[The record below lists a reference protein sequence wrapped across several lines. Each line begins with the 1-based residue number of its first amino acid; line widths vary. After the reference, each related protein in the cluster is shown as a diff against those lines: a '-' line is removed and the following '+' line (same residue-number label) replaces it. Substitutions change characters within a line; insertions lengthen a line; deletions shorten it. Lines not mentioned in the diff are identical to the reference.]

1 MIMARQAQSSQPTVR
16 QALNSGGR
24 LQSPVRA
31 GGLYSYDEAR
41 AGYVGR
47 AAADVSL
54 GNLAASLSRLDGSL
68 MRDIGQIMDRKIER
82 DVAAGRVA
90 FEENQAENKNRL
102 DWKAASEV
110 NPTLQKLNPY
120 AVRGYEEARQQSLAH
135 ADNIEAA
142 TFAFTTLLNEKD
154 PKVREEKLNDF
165 YATQRAANG
174 MEGYQDKLLL
184 ARNYTTIAAQGK
196 MRLLAGLEERQA
208 QQRIQ
213 DLALQHADLAVKELE
228 SLSHPALG
236 GIDLDDPEQEE
247 ANSGTIIGVVSR
259 QMKNASL
266 NGVPDSKIPEL
277 TLDTYL
283 TAYRKSG
290 NTLYLEAAKRQEING
305 KKLINMPGVA
315 DKLEA
320 IDRERLTRARADWQ
334 FARTVEAENIKKAER
349 GMSGLIYTAVR
360 DGKAVDDAFL
370 AASGI
375 PEFMRADA
383 LLKAGQYADWQQKAR
398 LASPVG
404 RERAVAAD
412 LRAKLGV
419 MSVNEAGEYY
429 AETGDKG
436 PLDLALK
443 ADDEEH
449 QLRARILKEGA
460 NKMFQM
466 FGKTRGESDLLS
478 FLDDAGND
486 NGAMDTLGRQGYE
499 ASLVFIAAYDEAFEK
514 FKAEQKRLPNEAEA
528 ARLSLAIQADTQ
540 KQMSSYFAS
549 VREAEM
555 TGQPVPPSPRAPAQE
570 TPPVDRI
577 PQHMLESLKMIFP
590 KDSDLIGPGS
600 SMTDLQRF
608 LERFPPEARQEFEN
622 AVRRQIPPLSQAHQA
637 EGDE

>member
-1 MIMARQAQSSQPTVR
+1 MARQAQSSQPTVR
-16 QALNSGGR
+16 QALSAGGQ
-24 LQSPVRA
+24 LQSPIRA

-54 GNLAASLSRLDGSL
+54 GNLVASLSHLDSSL
-68 MRDIGQIMDRKIER
+68 MRNFQAVMDRKIER

-90 FEENQAENKNRL
+90 FEENRGENKNRL
-102 DWKAASEV
+102 DWKAASEA
-110 NPTLQKLNPY
+110 NPELQKLNPY

-154 PKVREEKLNDF
+154 PRAREEKLNDF
-165 YATQRAANG
+165 YAAQRAANG

-184 ARNYTTIAAQGK
+184 AQNCTAIAAQGK

-247 ANSGTIIGVVSR
+247 TNSGTIIGVVSR
-259 QMKNASL
+259 QMRNASL

-398 LASPVG
+398 LASPAG
-404 RERAVAAD
+404 RDRAVAANS
-412 LRAKLGV
+412 LARMGL
-419 MSVNEAGEYY
+419 MSVNEAGKYY

-443 ADDEEH
+443 AEDEEY
-449 QLRARILKEGA
+449 QLRAKMLKEGA

-466 FGKTRGESDLLS
+466 FGKTRGESDIS
-478 FLDDAGND
+478 TIFN
-486 NGAMDTLGRQGYE
+486 NIEAMDTLGRQGYE
-499 ASLVFIAAYDEAFEK
+499 ASLVFIANYDAAFEK
-514 FKAEQKRLPNEAEA
+514 FKEKKQRLPNEMEA
-528 ARLSLAIQADTQ
+528 TSLSLAVQADTQ
-540 KQMSSYFAS
+540 KQMSAYFAS
-549 VREAEM
+549 VGEAEM
-555 TGQPVPPSPRAPAQE
+555 TGQPVPPSPRAQAQE

-577 PQHMLESLKMIFP
+577 PQHMLESLKMVFP

-622 AVRRQIPPLSQAHQA
+622 VVRRQIPPLSQAHQA

>member
-1 MIMARQAQSSQPTVR
+1 MARQAQSSQPTVR
-16 QALNSGGR
+16 QALSAGGQ
-24 LQSPVRA
+24 LQSPIRA

-54 GNLAASLSRLDGSL
+54 GNLVASLSHLDSSL
-68 MRDIGQIMDRKIER
+68 MRNFQAVMDRKIER

-90 FEENQAENKNRL
+90 FEEKRGENKNRL
-102 DWKAASEV
+102 DWKAASEA
-110 NPTLQKLNPY
+110 NPELQKLNPY

-154 PKVREEKLNDF
+154 PRAREEKLNDF
-165 YATQRAANG
+165 YAAQRAANG
-174 MEGYQDKLLL
+174 IEGYQDKLLL
-184 ARNYTTIAAQGK
+184 AQNYTAIAAQGK

-247 ANSGTIIGVVSR
+247 TNSGTIIGVVSR
-259 QMKNASL
+259 QMRNASL

-398 LASPVG
+398 LASPAG
-404 RERAVAAD
+404 RDRAVAANS
-412 LRAKLGV
+412 LARMGL
-419 MSVNEAGEYY
+419 MSVNEAGKYY

-443 ADDEEH
+443 AEDEEY
-449 QLRARILKEGA
+449 QLRAKMLKEGA

-466 FGKTRGESDLLS
+466 FGKTRGESDIS
-478 FLDDAGND
+478 TIFN
-486 NGAMDTLGRQGYE
+486 NIEAMDTLGRQGYE
-499 ASLVFIAAYDEAFEK
+499 ASLVFIANYDAAFEK
-514 FKAEQKRLPNEAEA
+514 FKEKKQRLPNEMEA
-528 ARLSLAIQADTQ
+528 TSLSLAVQADTQ
-540 KQMSSYFAS
+540 KQMSAYFAS
-549 VREAEM
+549 VGEAEM
-555 TGQPVPPSPRAPAQE
+555 TGQPVPPSPRAQAQE

-577 PQHMLESLKMIFP
+577 PQHMLESLKMVFP

-622 AVRRQIPPLSQAHQA
+622 VVRRQIPPLSQAHQA

>member
-1 MIMARQAQSSQPTVR
+1 MARQAQSSQPTVR
-16 QALNSGGR
+16 QALSAGGQ
-24 LQSPVRA
+24 LQSPIRA

-54 GNLAASLSRLDGSL
+54 GNLVASLSHLDSSL
-68 MRDIGQIMDRKIER
+68 MRNFQAVMDRKIER

-90 FEENQAENKNRL
+90 FEENRGENKNRL
-102 DWKAASEV
+102 DWKAASEA
-110 NPTLQKLNPY
+110 NPELQKLNPY

-154 PKVREEKLNDF
+154 PRAREEKLNDF
-165 YATQRAANG
+165 YAAQRAANG

-184 ARNYTTIAAQGK
+184 AQNYTAIAAQGK

-247 ANSGTIIGVVSR
+247 TNSGTIIGVVSR
-259 QMKNASL
+259 QMRNASL

-398 LASPVG
+398 LASPAG
-404 RERAVAAD
+404 RDRAVAANS
-412 LRAKLGV
+412 LARMGL
-419 MSVNEAGEYY
+419 MSVNEAGKYY

-443 ADDEEH
+443 AEDEEY
-449 QLRARILKEGA
+449 QLRAKMLKEGA

-466 FGKTRGESDLLS
+466 FGKTRGESDIS
-478 FLDDAGND
+478 TIFN
-486 NGAMDTLGRQGYE
+486 NIEAMDTLGRQGYE
-499 ASLVFIAAYDEAFEK
+499 ASLVFIANYDAAFEK
-514 FKAEQKRLPNEAEA
+514 FKEKKQRLPNEMEA
-528 ARLSLAIQADTQ
+528 TSLSLAVQADTQ
-540 KQMSSYFAS
+540 KQMSAYFAS
-549 VREAEM
+549 VGEAEM
-555 TGQPVPPSPRAPAQE
+555 TGQPVPPSPRAQAQE

-577 PQHMLESLKMIFP
+577 PQHMLESLKMVFP

-622 AVRRQIPPLSQAHQA
+622 VVRRQIPPLSQAHQA

>member
-1 MIMARQAQSSQPTVR
+1 MARQAQSSQPTVR
-16 QALNSGGR
+16 QALSAGGQ
-24 LQSPVRA
+24 LQSPIRA

-54 GNLAASLSRLDGSL
+54 GNLVASLSHLDSSL
-68 MRDIGQIMDRKIER
+68 MRNFQAVMDRKIER

-90 FEENQAENKNRL
+90 FEENRGENKNRL
-102 DWKAASEV
+102 DWKAASEA
-110 NPTLQKLNPY
+110 NPELQKLNPY

-154 PKVREEKLNDF
+154 PRAREEKLNDF
-165 YATQRAANG
+165 YAAQRAANG

-184 ARNYTTIAAQGK
+184 AQNYTAIAAQGK

-247 ANSGTIIGVVSR
+247 TNSGTIIGVVSR
-259 QMKNASL
+259 QMRNASL

-349 GMSGLIYTAVR
+349 GMSGLIYAAVR
-360 DGKAVDDAFL
+360 DGKTVDDAFL

-398 LASPVG
+398 LASPAG
-404 RERAVAAD
+404 RERAVAANS
-412 LRAKLGV
+412 LARMGL
-419 MSVNEAGEYY
+419 MSVNAAGKYY

-443 ADDEEH
+443 ADDDEH

-466 FGKTRGESDLLS
+466 FGKTRGESDIS
-478 FLDDAGND
+478 TIFN
-486 NGAMDTLGRQGYE
+486 NIEAMDTLGRQGYE
-499 ASLVFIAAYDEAFEK
+499 ASLVFIANYDDAFEK
-514 FKAEQKRLPNEAEA
+514 FKEKKQRLPNEMEA
-528 ARLSLAIQADTQ
+528 TSLSLAVQADTQ
-540 KQMSSYFAS
+540 KQMSAYFAS

-555 TGQPVPPSPRAPAQE
+555 RGQPVPPSPRALAQE

-577 PQHMLESLKMIFP
+577 PQHMLESLKMVFP

-622 AVRRQIPPLSQAHQA
+622 VVRRQIPPLSQAHQA
-637 EGDE
+637 EGGE

>member
-1 MIMARQAQSSQPTVR
+1 MGQ
-16 QALNSGGR
+16 
-24 LQSPVRA
+24 LQSPIRA

-47 AAADVSL
+47 AASDVGL
-54 GNLAASLSRLDGSL
+54 GTLAASLSRLDSSL
-68 MRDIGQIMDRKIER
+68 MHDFQAIMDRKIER

-110 NPTLQKLNPY
+110 NPALQNLNPY

-154 PKVREEKLNDF
+154 PKVRDAKLNDF
-165 YATQRAANG
+165 YAAQRAANG

-184 ARNYTTIAAQGK
+184 AQNYTTITAQGK
-196 MRLLAGLEERQA
+196 MRLLAGLEERQS

-228 SLSHPALG
+228 SLSNPALG
-236 GIDLDDPEQEE
+236 GVDLDDPEHEE
-247 ANSGTIIGVVSR
+247 VNNNTIIGIVSR
-259 QMKNASL
+259 QMENASL
-266 NGVPDSKIPEL
+266 NGVPDSKISEL

-290 NTLYLEAAKRQEING
+290 NTIYLEAAKRQEING

-315 DKLEA
+315 DKLET

-349 GMSGLIYTAVR
+349 GMHGLIYTAVR
-360 DGKAVDDAFL
+360 DGKTVDDAFL
-370 AASGI
+370 AAANV

-383 LLKAGQYADWQQKAR
+383 LLKAGQYSDWQQKAR
-398 LASPVG
+398 LASPSG
-404 RERAVAAD
+404 RKSVAIAN
-412 LRAKLGV
+412 LRAKMGE
-419 MSVNEAGEYY
+419 MSVNEAGAYY

-443 ADDEEH
+443 ADDEEQ
-449 QLRARILKEGA
+449 QLRSRLLKEGA

-466 FGKTRGESDLLS
+466 FGKTRGDADLMS
-478 FLDDAGND
+478 FLDDTGND

-499 ASLVFIAAYDEAFEK
+499 AGLVFIAAYDEAFEK
-514 FKAEQKRLPNEAEA
+514 FKTVQKRLPTEAEA
-528 ARLSLAIQADTQ
+528 TRLSLVVQADTQ
-540 KQMSSYFAS
+540 KQMSSHFAS

-555 TGQPVPPSPRAPAQE
+555 AGQPAPPSPFVPAQA
-570 TPPVDRI
+570 TPQVERI
-577 PQHMLESLKMIFP
+577 PQHMLKSLKMIFP
-590 KDSDLIGPGS
+590 KDSDLIGPDS

-608 LERFPPEARQEFEN
+608 LEKFPQEARQEFEN
-622 AVRRQIPPLSQAHQA
+622 GVKRQIPRLSQAHQA
-637 EGDE
+637 EGGE

>member
-1 MIMARQAQSSQPTVR
+1 MARQAQSSQPTVR
-16 QALNSGGR
+16 QALSAGGQ
-24 LQSPVRA
+24 LQSPIRA

-54 GNLAASLSRLDGSL
+54 GNLVASLSHLDSSL
-68 MRDIGQIMDRKIER
+68 MRNFQAVMDRKIER

-90 FEENQAENKNRL
+90 FEENRGENKNRL
-102 DWKAASEV
+102 DWKAASEA
-110 NPTLQKLNPY
+110 NPELQKLNPY

-154 PKVREEKLNDF
+154 PRAREEKLNDF
-165 YATQRAANG
+165 YAAQRAANG

-184 ARNYTTIAAQGK
+184 AQNYTAIAAQGK

-247 ANSGTIIGVVSR
+247 TNSGTIIGVVSR
-259 QMKNASL
+259 QMRNASL

-360 DGKAVDDAFL
+360 DGKTVDDAFL

-398 LASPVG
+398 LASPAG
-404 RERAVAAD
+404 RDRAVAAD
-412 LRAKLGV
+412 SLARMGL
-419 MSVNEAGEYY
+419 MSVNEAGKYY

-443 ADDEEH
+443 AEDEEY
-449 QLRARILKEGA
+449 QLRAKILKEGA

-466 FGKTRGESDLLS
+466 FGKTRGESDIS
-478 FLDDAGND
+478 TIFND
-486 NGAMDTLGRQGYE
+486 IEAMDTLGRQGYE
-499 ASLVFIAAYDEAFEK
+499 ASLVFIAAYDDAFEK

-528 ARLSLAIQADTQ
+528 TRLSLAVQADTQ
-540 KQMSSYFAS
+540 KQMSAYFAS

-555 TGQPVPPSPRAPAQE
+555 TGQPVSPSPRAQAQE

-577 PQHMLESLKMIFP
+577 PQHMLESLKMVFP

-622 AVRRQIPPLSQAHQA
+622 VVRRQIPPLSQAHQA
-637 EGDE
+637 EGGE

>member
-1 MIMARQAQSSQPTVR
+1 MARQAQSSQPTVR
-16 QALNSGGR
+16 QALSAGGQ
-24 LQSPVRA
+24 LQSPIRA

-54 GNLAASLSRLDGSL
+54 GNLVASLSHLDSSL
-68 MRDIGQIMDRKIER
+68 MRNFQAVMDRKIER

-90 FEENQAENKNRL
+90 FEENRGENKNRL
-102 DWKAASEV
+102 DWKAASEA
-110 NPTLQKLNPY
+110 NPELQKLNPY

-142 TFAFTTLLNEKD
+142 TFAFTALLNEKD
-154 PKVREEKLNDF
+154 PRAREEKLNDF
-165 YATQRAANG
+165 YAAQRAANG

-184 ARNYTTIAAQGK
+184 AQNYTAIAAQGK

-247 ANSGTIIGVVSR
+247 TNSGTIIGVVSR
-259 QMKNASL
+259 QMRNASL

-360 DGKAVDDAFL
+360 DGKTVDDAFL

-398 LASPVG
+398 LASPAG
-404 RERAVAAD
+404 RERAVAANS
-412 LRAKLGV
+412 LARMGL
-419 MSVNEAGEYY
+419 MSVNEAGTYY
-429 AETGDKG
+429 AKTGDKG

-443 ADDEEH
+443 TEDEEY
-449 QLRARILKEGA
+449 QLRAKILKEGA
-460 NKMFQM
+460 NKMFQL
-466 FGKTRGESDLLS
+466 FGKTRGESDIS
-478 FLDDAGND
+478 TIFN
-486 NGAMDTLGRQGYE
+486 NIEAMDTLGRQGYE
-499 ASLVFIAAYDEAFEK
+499 ASLVFIANYDDAFEAFKEK
-514 FKAEQKRLPNEAEA
+514 EQRLPNEMEA
-528 ARLSLAIQADTQ
+528 TSLSLAVQADTQ
-540 KQMSSYFAS
+540 KQMSAYFAS

-555 TGQPVPPSPRAPAQE
+555 TGQPVPPSPRAQAQE

-577 PQHMLESLKMIFP
+577 PQHMLESLKMVFP

-622 AVRRQIPPLSQAHQA
+622 VVRRQIPPLSQAHQA

>member
-1 MIMARQAQSSQPTVR
+1 MARQAQSSQPTVR
-16 QALNSGGR
+16 QALSAGGQ
-24 LQSPVRA
+24 LQSPIRA

-54 GNLAASLSRLDGSL
+54 GNLVASLSHLDSSL
-68 MRDIGQIMDRKIER
+68 MRNFQAVMDRKIER

-90 FEENQAENKNRL
+90 FEENRGENKNRL
-102 DWKAASEV
+102 DWKAASEA
-110 NPTLQKLNPY
+110 NPELQKLNPY

-154 PKVREEKLNDF
+154 PRAREEKLNDF
-165 YATQRAANG
+165 YAAQRAANG

-184 ARNYTTIAAQGK
+184 AQNYTAIAAQGK

-247 ANSGTIIGVVSR
+247 TNSGTIIGVVSR
-259 QMKNASL
+259 QMRNASL

-360 DGKAVDDAFL
+360 DGKTVDDAFL

-398 LASPVG
+398 LASPAG
-404 RERAVAAD
+404 RERAVAANS
-412 LRAKLGV
+412 LARMGL
-419 MSVNEAGEYY
+419 MSVNEAGTYY
-429 AETGDKG
+429 AKTGDKG

-443 ADDEEH
+443 TEDEEY
-449 QLRARILKEGA
+449 QLRAKILKEGA
-460 NKMFQM
+460 NKMFQL
-466 FGKTRGESDLLS
+466 FGKTRGESDIS
-478 FLDDAGND
+478 TIFN
-486 NGAMDTLGRQGYE
+486 NIEAMDTLGRQGYE
-499 ASLVFIAAYDEAFEK
+499 ASLVFIANYDDAFEAFKEK
-514 FKAEQKRLPNEAEA
+514 EQRLPNEMEA
-528 ARLSLAIQADTQ
+528 TSLSLAVQADTQ
-540 KQMSSYFAS
+540 KQMSAYFAS

-555 TGQPVPPSPRAPAQE
+555 TGQPVPPSPRAQAQE

-577 PQHMLESLKMIFP
+577 PQHMLESLKMVFP

-622 AVRRQIPPLSQAHQA
+622 VVRRQIPPLSQAHQA

>member
-1 MIMARQAQSSQPTVR
+1 MARQAQSSQPTVR
-16 QALNSGGR
+16 QALSAGGQ
-24 LQSPVRA
+24 LQSPIRA

-54 GNLAASLSRLDGSL
+54 GNLVASLSHLDSSL
-68 MRDIGQIMDRKIER
+68 MRNFQAVMDRKIER

-90 FEENQAENKNRL
+90 FEENRGENKNRL
-102 DWKAASEV
+102 DWKAASEA
-110 NPTLQKLNPY
+110 NPELQKLNPY

-154 PKVREEKLNDF
+154 PRAREEKLNDF
-165 YATQRAANG
+165 YAAQRAANG

-184 ARNYTTIAAQGK
+184 AQNYTAIAAQGK

-247 ANSGTIIGVVSR
+247 TNSGTIIGVVSR
-259 QMKNASL
+259 QMRNASL

-398 LASPVG
+398 LASPAG
-404 RERAVAAD
+404 RDRAVAAD
-412 LRAKLGV
+412 SLARMGL
-419 MSVNEAGEYY
+419 MSVNEAGKYY

-443 ADDEEH
+443 AEDEEY
-449 QLRARILKEGA
+449 QLRAKMLKEGA

-466 FGKTRGESDLLS
+466 FGKTRGESDIS
-478 FLDDAGND
+478 TIFN
-486 NGAMDTLGRQGYE
+486 NIEAMDTLGRQGYE
-499 ASLVFIAAYDEAFEK
+499 ASLVFIAAYDDAFKE
-514 FKAEQKRLPNEAEA
+514 FKKKQKRLPNEAEA
-528 ARLSLAIQADTQ
+528 TRLSLAVQADTQ
-540 KQMSSYFAS
+540 KQMSAYFAS
-549 VREAEM
+549 VGEAEM
-555 TGQPVPPSPRAPAQE
+555 TGQPVPPSPRAQAQE

-577 PQHMLESLKMIFP
+577 PQHMLESLKMVFP

-622 AVRRQIPPLSQAHQA
+622 VVRRQIPPLSQAHQA
-637 EGDE
+637 EGGE